1 MLLLDRSI
9 LNMNHHEYKI
19 EHIKQRALC
28 ANLYIVDEN
37 ASLLSFKTYED
48 KPAQDRLV
56 LENITIA
63 EAMKLAENN
72 GFFKA
77 KYQVLKVIQYFDVE
91 LVLTASDVEHCDELH
106 QFSGGYNVTVLADT
120 PEHDLIAMWL
130 TATNQK
136 GVSL

>member
-1 MLLLDRSI
+1 M
-9 LNMNHHEYKI
+9 
-19 EHIKQRALC
+19 
-28 ANLYIVDEN
+28 
-37 ASLLSFKTYED
+37 LSFKTYED

-63 EAMKLAENN
+63 EAMKLAKNN

-91 LVLTASDVEHCDELH
+91 LVLTASDVEHCAELH

-120 PEHDLIAMWL
+120 PKTGA
-130 TATNQK
+130 
-136 GVSL
+136 VYS

>member
-1 MLLLDRSI
+1 MLS
-9 LNMNHHEYKI
+9 
-19 EHIKQRALC
+19 C
-28 ANLYIVDEN
+28 
-37 ASLLSFKTYED
+37 KTYED

-56 LENITIA
+56 LENITIT
-63 EAMKLAENN
+63 EAMKFAENN

-91 LVLTASDVEHCDELH
+91 LVLTASDVEHCAELH